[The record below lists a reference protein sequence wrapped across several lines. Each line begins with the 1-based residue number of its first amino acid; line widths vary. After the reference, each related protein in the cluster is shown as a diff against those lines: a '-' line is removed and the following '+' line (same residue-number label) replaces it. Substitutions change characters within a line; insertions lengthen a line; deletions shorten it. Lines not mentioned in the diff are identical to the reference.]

1 MTIDLEIME
10 LLEELESA
18 INNATSIPFSQK
30 SGIDKEDVLNIIADI
45 KVIMPE
51 EIKQAIWINKERQK
65 ILNNANQDAELLIEQ
80 ATKEASQIVEKATK
94 EAEEM
99 KKNSEEII
107 KSYIDSDGIV
117 VEAEEKAKAIIE
129 RAEFTAREIKIGSIR
144 YADDVLEGLQ
154 YNIQGIIQEIEINRR
169 ELTE

>member
-18 INNATSIPFSQK
+18 INNATSIPFSHK
-30 SGIDKEDVLNIIADI
+30 SGIDKEEVLNIVADI
-45 KVIMPE
+45 KTIIPE
-51 EIKQAIWINKERQK
+51 EIKQAVWINKERQK

-80 ATKEASQIVEKATK
+80 ATKEANQIVEKSMK
-94 EAEEM
+94 ESEEM

-117 VEAEEKAKAIIE
+117 LEAEEKARSIIE
-129 RAEFTAREIKIGSIR
+129 KAEYTAREIKIGSIR

-154 YNIQGIIQEIEINRR
+154 YNIQGIMQEIETNRR
-169 ELTE
+169 ELIE

>member
-18 INNATSIPFSQK
+18 LNNASSIPFSHK
-30 SGIDKEDVLNIIADI
+30 SGIDKEEVLNIVADI
-45 KVIMPE
+45 KAIIPE
-51 EIKQAIWINKERQK
+51 EIKQAAWINKERQK

-80 ATKEASQIVEKATK
+80 ATKEANQIVEKAAK

-117 VEAEEKAKAIIE
+117 LEAEEKARSIIE
-129 RAEFTAREIKIGSIR
+129 KAEYTAREIKIGSIR

-154 YNIQGIIQEIEINRR
+154 YNMQGIMQEIETNRR
-169 ELTE
+169 ELSE

>member
-18 INNATSIPFSQK
+18 INNATSIPFSHK
-30 SGIDKEDVLNIIADI
+30 SGIDKEEVLNIISDI
-45 KVIMPE
+45 KVIIPE
-51 EIKQAIWINKERQK
+51 EIKQAVWINKERQK

-80 ATKEASQIVEKATK
+80 ATKEATQIIEKATK
-94 EAEEM
+94 ESEEM
-99 KKNSEEII
+99 KKNSEDII

-117 VEAEEKAKAIIE
+117 LEAEGKAKAIIE
-129 RAEFTAREIKIGSIR
+129 KAEYMAREIKIGSIR

-154 YNIQGIIQEIEINRR
+154 YNIQGIMQEIEANRR
-169 ELTE
+169 ELSE

>member
-1 MTIDLEIME
+1 MNVDLEIME

-18 INNATSIPFSQK
+18 INNAATRPFSNK
-30 SGIDKEDVLNIIADI
+30 STIDKEELLNIISDI
-45 KVIMPE
+45 KVIIPE
-51 EIKQAIWINKERQK
+51 EIKQAVWINKERQK

-80 ATKEASQIVEKATK
+80 ATKEANQIVERATK

-107 KSYIDSDGIV
+107 KSYIDSDSIV
-117 VEAEEKAKAIIE
+117 LEAEEKAKSIVE
-129 RAEFTAREIKIGSIR
+129 KAEFTAREIKIGSIR

-154 YNIQGIIQEIEINRR
+154 YNIQGIMQEIENNRR
-169 ELTE
+169 ELSE